1 MKHDAIDFQFVCD
14 IVGCTR
20 ITISFK
26 IDTTYDMDY
35 NKKKTMILKSK
46 YKNFLTKFTLKTHK
60 IQVGSPHYYVKNH
73 KIYCFREGFRAYK
86 L

>member
-1 MKHDAIDFQFVCD
+1 MKHDAIDFHFVCE

-26 IDTTYDMDY
+26 IDTTSDMDY

-46 YKNFLTKFTLKTHK
+46 YKNFKLNSPLRHIRSKLAP
-60 IQVGSPHYYVKNH
+60 PHYYVKNH
-73 KIYCFREGFRAYK
+73 KIS
-86 L
+86 